1 MEVWRPCD
9 TAETWVAWGAALRR
23 RSAPTVLAL
32 TRQAL
37 PQQAR
42 DPAQL
47 AAIARGGYVLVDCAG
62 QPDCILIAT
71 GSEVALAV
79 EAARALA
86 ERGRRVRVVSMPC
99 TSVFDA
105 QDAAWRDAVLPP
117 AVTRR
122 VAIEAGV
129 PDGWWRYVGPRGRV
143 IGMNGFGASAPA
155 KDLFRHFGFT
165 SAAVVEAVESTVKRR
180 EVNMAIKVG
189 INGYGRIGRN
199 ILRALYEGKRTGE
212 ISIVAINDLGD
223 ANTNAH
229 LTRHDTAHGPFPGK
243 VAVDGNHMVVDG
255 DRIRVL
261 AERDP
266 AKLPWGEL
274 GVDIVLEC
282 TGLFASKEKA
292 GKHLAGGAKKVIV
305 SAPADGVDATIVYG
319 VNHQTLRK
327 DMTVISNASCTTN
340 CLAPLVKP
348 LHDGIGVVS
357 GIMTTVHAYTNDQ
370 VLTDVYHSDLRRA
383 RSATM
388 SMIPTKTGAAA
399 RSGLVL
405 PELKGKLDGFAVRV
419 PTINV
424 SLVDLTFTARRATTA
439 EEVNEILKKAS
450 EGALKGILEYTE
462 EPLVSVDFNHNPASG
477 TVDAQLT
484 KVIDGTLVKVCAWY
498 DNEWGFSNRMLDT
511 TLAWSRAG

>member
-1 MEVWRPCD
+1 MD
-9 TAETWVAWGAALRR
+9 
-23 RSAPTVLAL
+23 
-32 TRQAL
+32 
-37 PQQAR
+37 
-42 DPAQL
+42 
-47 AAIARGGYVLVDCAG
+47 GGG
-62 QPDCILIAT
+62 RPDCILIAT

-79 EAARALA
+79 EAARTLA

-105 QDAAWRDAVLPP
+105 QDAAWRDQVLPP
-117 AVTRR
+117 GVTARRRDRGGRARRMVALRRPARPRHRHDEFRR
-122 VAIEAGV
+122 VRAGQGFV
-129 PDGWWRYVGPRGRV
+129 QAFRFHVRCRCRGRGV
-143 IGMNGFGASAPA
+143 IA
-155 KDLFRHFGFT
+155 
-165 SAAVVEAVESTVKRR
+165 KRR
-180 EVNMAIKVG
+180 VETMAIKVG

-199 ILRALYEGKRTGE
+199 ILRALYESKRTGE

-243 VAVDGNHMVVDG
+243 VAVDGNSH
-255 DRIRVL
+255 DREWRPDPGGRGARPVEAALGRARRRYRARVHRAL
-261 AERDP
+261 RQQ
-266 AKLPWGEL
+266 GE
-274 GVDIVLEC
+274 GIE
-282 TGLFASKEKA
+282 APR
-292 GKHLAGGAKKVIV
+292 GGAKKVVI

-348 LHDGIGVVS
+348 LHDGLGVVA

-399 RSGLVL
+399 SVGLVL
-405 PELKGKLDGFAVRV
+405 PELKGKLDGFSVRV

-424 SLVDLTFTARRATTA
+424 SFVDLTFTASRATTA
-439 EEVNEILKKAS
+439 EEVNGLLRKAS
-450 EGALKGILEYTE
+450 EGSLKGILNYTE

-484 KVIDGTLVKVCAWY
+484 KVLGGNLVKVCSWY